1 MMFDGTGID
10 TEIGMLMA
18 VGGFA
23 FIAIFMAQAG
33 IRSLVEQM
41 KKRSRK

>member
-1 MMFDGTGID
+1 MFDGTGID
-10 TEIGMLMA
+10 TEVGMVMA

-23 FIAIFMAQAG
+23 FIVIFMAQAG

-41 KKRSRK
+41 RKRSKK

>member
-10 TEIGMLMA
+10 TEFGLALA

-41 KKRSRK
+41 KKRSRQ